1 MQYLKKLN
9 CVAESPKNRLQSS
22 ADSNLETLYTH
33 SHVPGVPSVPVF
45 SEPDDHNDNVE
56 ERNTDE
62 GEDDKESVGDEGG
75 AGEGNVV
82 QNYV

>member
-1 MQYLKKLN
+1 M
-9 CVAESPKNRLQSS
+9 VEIRQSIIVPG
-22 ADSNLETLYTH
+22 A
-33 SHVPGVPSVPVF
+33 PGVPRVPVF
-45 SEPDDHNDNVE
+45 PEPDDHNDNVE